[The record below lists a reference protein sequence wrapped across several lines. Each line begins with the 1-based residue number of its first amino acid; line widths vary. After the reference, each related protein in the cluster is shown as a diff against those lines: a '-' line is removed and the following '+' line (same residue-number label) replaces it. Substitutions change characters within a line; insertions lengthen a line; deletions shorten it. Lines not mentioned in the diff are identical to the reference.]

1 MDMKTQS
8 VSNTR
13 TQKTVAR
20 ILGAARDCF
29 SHLGIE
35 KTTIVDIA
43 EAAQFSR
50 PVIYK
55 YFTDKDDIVDRV
67 CLEEMQALQL
77 QLNARVPRDVP
88 FVDQLAEAILQAVLL
103 ARGNI
108 YIQRFMDDRQAWVR
122 SQSEGGAVH
131 IWVRDRWRS
140 FLLRGQ
146 REGIVADDLDIEQC
160 VTWIALVQSL
170 LLLRYSNEYP
180 DETDMRRFVRRFV
193 VTPMLIPAG

>member
-1 MDMKTQS
+1 MDMKTQPAT
-8 VSNTR
+8 NTR
-13 TQKTVAR
+13 TQKTIAR
-20 ILGAARDCF
+20 ILDAARDRF

-67 CLEEMQALQL
+67 CLEEMQALQS
-77 QLNARVPRDVP
+77 QLNARVPRDAP
-88 FVDQLAEAILQAVLL
+88 FIEQLAEAILQAVLL

-108 YIQRFMDDRQAWVR
+108 YIQRFMDDRKSWVR
-122 SQSEGGAVH
+122 SQSEGGTVH
-131 IWVRDRWRS
+131 IWVRERWRS

-146 REGIVADDLDIEQC
+146 RDGIVAVDLDIEQC
-160 VTWIALVQSL
+160 VTWIAMVQSL
-170 LLLRYSNEYP
+170 LLLRYASENP
-180 DETDMRRFVRRFV
+180 DEADMRQFVRRFV
-193 VTPMLIPAG
+193 VTPMLISAV

>member
-1 MDMKTQS
+1 MDMKTQPARS
-8 VSNTR
+8 AR
-13 TQKTVAR
+13 TQKTMAR
-20 ILGAARDCF
+20 IIDAARDRF

-43 EAAQFSR
+43 DTAEFSR
-50 PVIYK
+50 PVVYK

-67 CLEEMQALQL
+67 CLQEMQALQL
-77 QLNARVPRDVP
+77 QLNARVPRTLP
-88 FVDQLAEAILQAVLL
+88 FIDQLAEAILQAVLL

-108 YIQRFMDDRQAWVR
+108 YIQRFMDDHEAWVR
-122 SQSEGGAVH
+122 SQGEGGQVH
-131 IWVRDRWRS
+131 SWVHERWRS

-170 LLLRYSNEYP
+170 LLLRYANEIP
-180 DETDMRRFVRRFV
+180 DEAEMRRFIRRFV

>member
-1 MDMKTQS
+1 MDMKTHAA
-8 VSNTR
+8 SNTR

-20 ILGAARDCF
+20 ILDAARDRF

-55 YFTDKDDIVDRV
+55 YFTDKDDIVDKV

-88 FVDQLAEAILQAVLL
+88 FIDQLAEAILQAVLL

-108 YIQRFMDDRQAWVR
+108 YIQRFMDDREAWVR
-122 SQSEGGAVH
+122 SQSEGGTVH
-131 IWVRDRWRS
+131 IWVRERWRS

-170 LLLRYSNEYP
+170 LLLRYANENP
-180 DETDMRRFVRRFV
+180 DEDDMRRFVRRFV